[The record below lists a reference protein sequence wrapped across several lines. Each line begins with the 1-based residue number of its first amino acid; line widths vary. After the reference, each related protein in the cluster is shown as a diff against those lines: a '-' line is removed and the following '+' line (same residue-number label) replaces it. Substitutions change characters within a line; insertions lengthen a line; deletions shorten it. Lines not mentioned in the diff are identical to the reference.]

1 MFKRLISLSLF
12 AMTAATLVSLSR
24 QLRRQAGD
32 ERADAGRQGAPLPVH
47 TWEGEGGA
55 LPATGAQ
62 MGPDPVVPA
71 SETSSAPM
79 RDEERASEGAPRE
92 GANLPGAIH

>member
-1 MFKRLISLSLF
+1 MTKRLISLALF
-12 AMTAATLVSLSR
+12 GLTAGTLWSLSQ
-24 QLRRQAGD
+24 QLRRGART
-32 ERADAGRQGAPLPVH
+32 ERVKAKPVPVQ

-71 SETSSAPM
+71 STTAA
-79 RDEERASEGAPRE
+79 R
-92 GANLPGAIH
+92 PGDGPGTVH

>member
-1 MFKRLISLSLF
+1 MKRLISLALF
-12 AMTAATLVSLSR
+12 GLTAGTLWSLSK
-24 QLRRQAGD
+24 QLRRAGGK
-32 ERADAGRQGAPLPVH
+32 ELVKAKPMPVQ

-71 SETSSAPM
+71 SAAPA
-79 RDEERASEGAPRE
+79 RPADG
-92 GANLPGAIH
+92 PGTVH

>member
-1 MFKRLISLSLF
+1 MIKRLISASLF
-12 AMTAATLVSLSR
+12 ALTAGTLWSLSR
-24 QLRRQAGD
+24 QLRQRTAAQTPKAK
-32 ERADAGRQGAPLPVH
+32 PVPVQ

-71 SETSSAPM
+71 STTPLGEDA
-79 RDEERASEGAPRE
+79 
-92 GANLPGAIH
+92 LH

>member
-1 MFKRLISLSLF
+1 MTKRLISLALF
-12 AMTAATLVSLSR
+12 GLTAGTLWSLSR
-24 QLRRQAGD
+24 QLRLAART
-32 ERADAGRQGAPLPVH
+32 ERVKVKPVPVQ

-71 SETSSAPM
+71 SAPAA
-79 RDEERASEGAPRE
+79 R
-92 GANLPGAIH
+92 PGDGPGTVH

>member
-1 MFKRLISLSLF
+1 MTKRLISVGLF
-12 AMTAATLVSLSR
+12 ALTAGTLWSLSR
-24 QLRRQAGD
+24 QLQRRGRHD
-32 ERADAGRQGAPLPVH
+32 TPRAKPVPVQ

-71 SETSSAPM
+71 SNPPARS
-79 RDEERASEGAPRE
+79 G
-92 GANLPGAIH
+92 GPGTVH